1 MLPFGRISSRTK
13 MLPYVRDTAS
23 SKVKVQMLFRAVADL
38 RVVYRLSSG
47 SDMMN
52 NYTVTPR
59 SLKRKTI
66 SCRKG
71 NFSTAMSDPIGK
83 EESDD
88 YSGRILGR

>member
-1 MLPFGRISSRTK
+1 ML
-13 MLPYVRDTAS
+13 LYVRDMAR
-23 SKVKVQMLFRAVADL
+23 SKVKVQILFRAVADL

-47 SDMMN
+47 SDMIN

-59 SLKRKTI
+59 YLKKKTI

-71 NFSTAMSDPIGK
+71 NFSTAMSDPMGK
-83 EESDD
+83 GESDD